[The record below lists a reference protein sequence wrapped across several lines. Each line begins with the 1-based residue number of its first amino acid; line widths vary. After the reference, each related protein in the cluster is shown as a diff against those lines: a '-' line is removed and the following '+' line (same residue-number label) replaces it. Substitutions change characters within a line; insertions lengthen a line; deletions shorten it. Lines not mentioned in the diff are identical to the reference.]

1 MKKSEL
7 KQIIKEE
14 IHKALNEEVKGEIK
28 VGESYYFGYLNG
40 AFTGIIITK
49 VTPEHIHYEYDMD
62 GGRGKMLV
70 DNFKKKA
77 TKNPSRKR

>member
-1 MKKSEL
+1 MKLSEL
-7 KQIIKEE
+7 RQLIKEE
-14 IHKALNEEVKGEIK
+14 IQNTLSEAVTGDIK
-28 VGESYYFGYLNG
+28 VGESYYFGDLKG
-40 AFTGIIITK
+40 AFTGVTIMK

-77 TKNPSRKR
+77 TKNPSRRK